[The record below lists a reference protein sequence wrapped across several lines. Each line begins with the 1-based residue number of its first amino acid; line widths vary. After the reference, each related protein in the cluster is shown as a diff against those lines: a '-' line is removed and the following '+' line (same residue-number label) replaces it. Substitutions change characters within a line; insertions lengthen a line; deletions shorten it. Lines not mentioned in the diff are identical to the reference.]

1 MAVVDKFD
9 QLREFLET
17 AERVPLPADVMLDRY
32 IHNVECLSLESVGAD
47 LDLNAAES
55 QLVKRDVDVAR
66 LGKPKAV
73 PDRKTMLQVIL
84 SAHIMMQFALDL
96 RKGSSTVFT
105 SIFLSTVAVV
115 DLLGQFDVVAYKHTA
130 RN

>member
-73 PDRKTMLQVIL
+73 PDVQLQYV
-84 SAHIMMQFALDL
+84 
-96 RKGSSTVFT
+96 
-105 SIFLSTVAVV
+105 
-115 DLLGQFDVVAYKHTA
+115 Y
-130 RN
+130 

>member
-1 MAVVDKFD
+1 MVWS
-9 QLREFLET
+9 LRWCSSC
-17 AERVPLPADVMLDRY
+17 AIM
-32 IHNVECLSLESVGAD
+32 SLFY
-47 LDLNAAES
+47 AAITSE
-55 QLVKRDVDVAR
+55 Q
-66 LGKPKAV
+66 
-73 PDRKTMLQVIL
+73 RKTMLQVIL